1 MMMRVSTSFAFVWV
15 ILPLVTALVRRVRT
29 YDLPFP
35 VASAASP
42 AGDHN

>member
-1 MMMRVSTSFAFVWV
+1 MMRANTPSVFLWV
-15 ILPLVTALVRRVRT
+15 ILSLVTALVRRVRA

-35 VASAASP
+35 LAPAASP